1 MLPLGMQD
9 RLTHW
14 ENGVSLADEAAN
26 CLCTFKSGHQ
36 PISPPAIPTPFHH
49 RLKAT
54 SSMASTAASTRA
66 RQGSGTASGRL
77 PPRWD
82 NARPPP
88 PTHTRNTCYIFAY
101 RYCGKA
107 SYARRRP

>member
-36 PISPPAIPTPFHH
+36 PISPPATLKWHPDPVSSPFEGYKFYGLNRGEHEG
-49 RLKAT
+49 KAGLWYREW
-54 SSMASTAASTRA
+54 APAAKVG
-66 RQGSGTASGRL
+66 QC
-77 PPRWD
+77 
-82 NARPPP
+82 PPP
-88 PTHTRNTCYIFAY
+88 PPHTHT
-101 RYCGKA
+101 
-107 SYARRRP
+107 